1 MAERKVRSRRSRW
14 TRRLSGGLGVFL
26 LLVVGFVAW
35 LVGTTAGGR
44 VALSLVPGFLPDDL
58 GLEVGEFSGRLWDR
72 FELEGLNLRLPEIE
86 FEADRVAI
94 DWRASGMLRRR
105 IHAYGVVVDGL
116 NVRLIEPTPDSTAV
130 ADASARDSVPDS
142 PAADL
147 PFAISFDSVVVT
159 DATIQMRDSV
169 WVSGGRAVVGG
180 TIDDFSLEFSG
191 RAQAPDLPPAD
202 VRLSGTGSTT
212 AVHVDNLDARAL
224 GGTLAVTGDLSWWP
238 LVTWD
243 VEIRADALQP
253 AELLPEPDEWPGTV
267 SLAGAST
274 GRILDTGGVEVE
286 VVVDTLYGEVRGDSL
301 GGRFE
306 ARLRGEDLE
315 LPVARIAWGAAQA
328 GASGGA
334 GETLDLEFEA
344 TAPDLGL
351 LLPGSAGQ
359 VEARGSATGPRDAPR
374 IRASFE
380 AAGLALETVRVATA
394 EGNVDLDLSG
404 PLEATVLARDVSVS
418 GRDLDSVTVALT
430 GRRDAHR
437 LEASAHGPDAD
448 LQLSARGGLDP
459 ANAWSGMIETL
470 QFAADTVGS
479 WTLVAPVEFRAS
491 ADAMSLGEACLES
504 TPTRVCVRG
513 EIGGGPTRVAA
524 TVDSFRVERLAPLL
538 PDDLSAE
545 AVVTADIEVEIE
557 PGGGVKGQ
565 VELHTSAGTL
575 VRHVEGTARKLYF
588 EPIDV
593 TASSG
598 PDGLSGAIELHLAD
612 ASGVGVLDV
621 LGRLESPVA
630 IRSAEDFF
638 RLRGQPVSAHL
649 EVEADDLLL
658 LTEDLSPLWEAGGSF
673 RGTADLDI
681 NAAGRLEARLLAATD
696 SMVVRYTVGG
706 EGRFLAIEPARLVA
720 EAGPDGLSAELELQV
735 EDSTGVQVLKVAGRL
750 QSPVPIRSTDDFTR
764 LRGQPVSAH
773 LEVQADDLLLL
784 TDDLLPLW
792 DVTGRF
798 QATADLDIDAEGRL
812 AGNLLAA
819 TDSMVLRNTV
829 RGQGW
834 TLLVDPARL
843 TAEVGPDGLTG
854 ELDLKVGL
862 AGESDLLSAS
872 GEIRLP
878 SLTTLDVDPA
888 QQPVE
893 GSLEFRVADLGLV
906 EAFLFDIADARGSFL
921 LTTQIGGTL
930 ADLTVDGDA
939 KLTDGYALIPT
950 FGLELTDIQFAA
962 SGRPEGTIEV
972 DGQVRSGEGLLTLTG
987 RSQRYPSAAEPSVF
1001 QLRGERFLVLDI
1013 PEVNLLANPS
1023 IDLAFDG
1030 ATLQLTGDVVIPRGR
1045 LGFPEIPA
1053 SAVTPSEDV
1062 RFVGDTAVV
1071 REPPVPFGA
1080 DITVTLGDDVFFNG
1094 FGFASNLIGNVRIRQ
1109 EPRAEPTGRGEV
1121 RFING
1126 TFRSF
1131 GQELRVDPGRLL
1143 FSGPIDNPTV
1153 DARAFVRASDGTEA
1167 GFRIGGT
1174 VQKLDVS
1181 TYSVPPKSDSDVM
1194 AYILFGRPMNQTTS
1208 EEGGQASNNAA
1219 ILGANML
1226 GMTLAPSVGLDEARV
1241 DAGSSQNKAQFVVG
1255 KYLSPRLFL
1264 GYGVGIY
1271 EPISTLRIRY
1281 LLSARWSIEA
1291 ITGDQQSTDLLW
1303 RIEAGGPKPEAA
1315 AQEDG
1320 SSAAGSDS
1328 EAEVQ

>member
-14 TRRLSGGLGVFL
+14 LGRLSGGFGVFL

-35 LVGTTAGGR
+35 LTGTTAGGR

-58 GLEVGEFSGRLWDR
+58 GLEVGAFSGRLWDR
-72 FELEGLNLRLPEIE
+72 FEVEGLNLRLPEIE

-105 IHAYGVVVDGL
+105 IHAHGVVVDGL

-130 ADASARDSVPDS
+130 ADVSARASVADS

-169 WVSGGRAVVGG
+169 WVSGGRAVVRG

-224 GGTLAVTGDLSWWP
+224 GGTLAVSGDLSWWP
-238 LVTWD
+238 LVTWEA
-243 VEIRADALQP
+243 EIRADALQP
-253 AELLPEPDEWPGTV
+253 AELLPDPDEWPGAV

-274 GRILDTGGVEVE
+274 GRILDTGAVEVE

-328 GASGGA
+328 SASGGA

-359 VEARGSATGPRDAPR
+359 FEARGSATGPRDAPR
-374 IRASFE
+374 IRGSFE
-380 AAGLALETVRVATA
+380 ASGLALATVKVAMA
-394 EGNVDLDLSG
+394 EGDVDLDLSG
-404 PLEATVLARDVSVS
+404 PLGATVLARDVSIS
-418 GRDLDSVTVALT
+418 GRDLDSVTVEIT
-430 GRRDAHR
+430 GRRDSHQ
-437 LEASAHGPDAD
+437 LEASAHGPGAD
-448 LQLSARGGLDP
+448 LALVARGGLDD
-459 ANAWSGMIETL
+459 ANAWSGTVETL
-470 QFAADTVGS
+470 RFAADTVGS
-479 WTLVAPVEFRAS
+479 WALVAPVEFRAS
-491 ADAMSLGEACLES
+491 ADALSLGEACLES
-504 TPTRVCVRG
+504 APSRVCVRG
-513 EIGGGPTRVAA
+513 ETGGGPTRVAA
-524 TVDSFRVERLAPLL
+524 TVDSFHVERLAPLL

-557 PGGGVKGQ
+557 PDGGVKGQ

-575 VRHVEGTARKLYF
+575 VRHVEGTARRLYF

-621 LGRLESPVA
+621 LGRLESPDA

-638 RLRGQPVSAHL
+638 RLQGQPVSAHL

-706 EGRFLAIEPARLVA
+706 EGRSLAVEPARLFA
-720 EAGPDGLSAELELQV
+720 QAGPDGLSAELELQV
-735 EDSTGVQVLKVAGRL
+735 EDSTGVQVLKAAGRL
-750 QSPVPIRSTDDFTR
+750 QSPVPIRTTEDFTR

-773 LEVQADDLLLL
+773 LELQADDLLLL
-784 TDDLLPLW
+784 TEDLLPLW

-812 AGNLLAA
+812 AGSLLAA
-819 TDSMVLRNTV
+819 TESVVLRNTV

-834 TLLVDPARL
+834 TLQVDPARL
-843 TAEVGPDGLTG
+843 SAEVGPDGLTG
-854 ELDLKVGL
+854 QLDLEMNL
-862 AGESDLLSAS
+862 QGESDLLSAS
-872 GEIRLP
+872 GQIRLP
-878 SLTTLDVDPA
+878 RLTTVDVDPA

-921 LTTQIGGTL
+921 LTTQMGGTL

-939 KLTDGYALIPT
+939 KLSDGYALIPT
-950 FGLELTDIQFAA
+950 FGLELTDIQFTA

-987 RSQRYPSAAEPSVF
+987 RSQRYPSAADPSVF

-1030 ATLQLTGDVVIPRGR
+1030 STLRLTGGVVIPRGR

-1062 RFVGDTAVV
+1062 RFVGDSTLVK
-1071 REPPVPFGA
+1071 EPPVPFGA
-1080 DITVTLGDDVFFNG
+1080 DITVTLGNDVFFNG
-1094 FGFASNLIGNVRIRQ
+1094 FGFTSNLTGDLRIRQ
-1109 EPRAEPTGRGEV
+1109 EPRGEPNGRGEV
-1121 RFING
+1121 QFING

-1143 FSGPIDNPTV
+1143 FAGPIDNPTV
-1153 DARAFVRASDGTEA
+1153 DARAFMRASDGTEA

-1194 AYILFGRPMNQTTS
+1194 AYILFGRPMNQTSS
-1208 EEGGQASNNAA
+1208 EEGSEASNNAA

-1226 GMTLAPSVGLDEARV
+1226 GMTLAPSLGLDEARI
-1241 DAGSSQNKAQFVVG
+1241 DTGSSQNKAQFVVG
-1255 KYLSPRLFL
+1255 KYISPRLFL

-1320 SSAAGSDS
+1320 SPAAGSVSDP
-1328 EAEVQ
+1328 EVQ